1 MSSTPWGIRVRFPG
15 SAGSSRELPMENPE
29 ADTAALR
36 RLRRAQG
43 QLTAVITMLETDR
56 DLREVVIQ
64 LAATSHALHRAGFK
78 IISDRLRRCILDEQ
92 DAACDDRITEKELE
106 KLFLGLA

>member
-1 MSSTPWGIRVRFPG
+1 
-15 SAGSSRELPMENPE
+15 MENPE
-29 ADTAALR
+29 TDTAALR

-43 QLTAVITMLETDR
+43 QLTAVIAMLENGR

-64 LAATSHALHRAGFK
+64 LAAASHALHRAGFK
-78 IISDRLRRCILDEQ
+78 IISDRLRRCILAEQ
-92 DAACDDRITEKELE
+92 GATCADHITEEQLE

>member
-1 MSSTPWGIRVRFPG
+1 
-15 SAGSSRELPMENPE
+15 MENPE

-43 QLTAVITMLETDR
+43 QLTAVIAMLETDR

-92 DAACDDRITEKELE
+92 DAACDDRLTEKELE
-106 KLFLGLA
+106 ELFLGLA